1 MNAEK
6 ISDFST
12 SAPPF
17 FRFDN
22 QIFKEVIMQKV
33 NLCSSTALIKFSL
46 FLISVLSFFH
56 VSTQAQTSQYRA
68 FWVDTFNTTL
78 NNHTDVV
85 TVVNNA
91 KAANANMIL
100 AQVRRRGDAWYLNS
114 LEPAPDFTPI
124 AAGFDPLADLITT
137 AHAEGIEVHAFVIMG
152 AVWNKNPNFAPTATL
167 GPPTNP
173 NHVFN
178 LHGGYNPATQQ
189 IVPGPNNWLTR
200 SLIPDGTGG
209 ITFQGHRFGSDFWLD
224 FGHEDAAA
232 YSVDVLMQLVNNY
245 DIDGLHLDRIRYPE
259 FSVTGQT
266 PSTGTNIG
274 YNPRSVERFQIK
286 NNIPTNSPPPATNDA
301 AWSQWRRDQVSN
313 LVRRVYLNAIAAKPN
328 LKVSAALIAF
338 GGGPTTEA
346 AWNSA
351 EAYWRVYQ
359 DWRSWTQ
366 EGILDIAIVMNY
378 KNENTAASQNLLN
391 TWNEWTKN
399 HQYNRATMIGLGSYL
414 NSIEGN
420 LRQTRRSLQPSA
432 LGNSVLGVS
441 FYSMATTNIAVT
453 ANPFSI
459 PAGQNTPARPI
470 AEFASALKTGKSIDG
485 NTFYEDTTANPVP
498 IFSQTATIPTLQW
511 KVAPTKGHLKGFA
524 RNIESNV
531 KRGGAT
537 VLDTATVTITNL
549 DDNATRTTAT
559 DGGGFYGGVDL
570 TPGNYLVRAVLNSD
584 TFYSCVSTV
593 TAGNVTTADLSPE
606 TIAPVSSAATNPAAP
621 NKEGVFTTPVEVTLS
636 ASDNCS
642 GVASTEYSLD
652 GASWQPY
659 TGAFT
664 ISDKGTTTI
673 SYRSADRAQNT
684 EGVKTLPI
692 TIDLAP
698 TAANGEIT
706 GRVTNNSDL
715 GLDSVT
721 VSLSGGSLAQPIV
734 VRTTL
739 TGHFRFSGIP
749 TGETYLITVK
759 AKRHTFKPSSR
770 VLTLN
775 ESVDDI
781 NFVSE
786 DR

>member
-1 MNAEK
+1 
-6 ISDFST
+6 
-12 SAPPF
+12 
-17 FRFDN
+17 
-22 QIFKEVIMQKV
+22 MQKV
-33 NLCSSTALIKFSL
+33 NLCRLTTFIKLSL
-46 FLISVLSFFH
+46 FLFLVLSFSPVFA
-56 VSTQAQTSQYRA
+56 QAQTSQYRA

-78 NNHTDVV
+78 NNHSDVV

-152 AVWNKNPNFAPTATL
+152 AVWNKNPNFAPSATL

-259 FSVTGQT
+259 FAVTGQT

-274 YNPRSVERFQIK
+274 YNPRSIERFQIK

-470 AEFASALKTGKSIDG
+470 AEFASALKTSKSIDG

-498 IFSQTATIPTLQW
+498 IFLQTATIPTLQW

-531 KRGGAT
+531 KRGGAI

-549 DDNATRTTAT
+549 DDNTTRTTAT

-570 TPGNYLVRAVLNSD
+570 EPGNYLVRAVLNSD
-584 TFYSCVSTV
+584 TFYSCVSSV

-606 TIAPVSSAATNPAAP
+606 TIAPVSSAATNPSAP

-652 GASWQPY
+652 GTNWQPY

-664 ISDKGTTTI
+664 ISDEGTTTI

-684 EGVKTLPI
+684 EGIKTFPI

-698 TAANGEIT
+698 TSANGEIT
-706 GRVTNNSDL
+706 GRVTNNGNI
-715 GLDSVT
+715 GLENVT
-721 VSLSGGSLAQPIV
+721 VSISGGSLVQPIV
-734 VRTTL
+734 VRTQL
-739 TGHFRFSGIP
+739 TGQFRFSEIP
-749 TGETYLITVK
+749 TGETYLITVR
-759 AKRHTFKPSSR
+759 AKRHSFKPSSR

-775 ESVDDI
+775 ESVDDF

-786 DR
+786 DW

>member
-1 MNAEK
+1 
-6 ISDFST
+6 
-12 SAPPF
+12 
-17 FRFDN
+17 
-22 QIFKEVIMQKV
+22 MQKV

>member
-1 MNAEK
+1 
-6 ISDFST
+6 
-12 SAPPF
+12 
-17 FRFDN
+17 
-22 QIFKEVIMQKV
+22 MQKV
-33 NLCSSTALIKFSL
+33 NLCRSAAIIKLSL
-46 FLISVLSFFH
+46 FLFLVLSFFQ
-56 VSTQAQTSQYRA
+56 VSAQAQTSQYRA
-68 FWVDTFNTTL
+68 FWIDTFNTTL
-78 NNHTDVV
+78 NNHNDIV
-85 TVVNNA
+85 TAVNNA
-91 KAANANMIL
+91 KSANANMIL

-152 AVWNKNPNFAPTATL
+152 AVWNKNPTFAPSATL

-178 LHGGYNPATQQ
+178 LHGGFNSATGQ
-189 IVPGPNNWLTR
+189 IVPGSNNWLTR

-224 FGHEDAAA
+224 FGHQDAAE

-259 FSVTGQT
+259 FTVSGQT

-274 YNPRSVERFQIK
+274 YNPRSIERFQIK
-286 NNIPTNSPPPATNDA
+286 NNIPTNSPPPATNDP

-378 KNENTAASQNLLN
+378 KNENTTASQNLLN

-432 LGNSVLGVS
+432 LGNSVIGVS

-470 AEFASALKTGKSIDG
+470 AEFASGLKTSRSVDG
-485 NTFYEDTTANPVP
+485 TTFYEDTTANPVP
-498 IFSQTATIPTLQW
+498 IFAQTATIPTLQW
-511 KVAPTKGHLKGFA
+511 KIAPTKGHLKGFA

-537 VLDTATVTITNL
+537 VLDTADVTITNL
-549 DDNATRTTAT
+549 DDNTTRTTAT

-570 TPGNYLVRAVLNSD
+570 TPGNYLVKAVLNGD
-584 TFYSCVSTV
+584 TVYSCVSTV
-593 TAGNVTTADLSPE
+593 TAGNVTTADLNSE
-606 TIAPVSSAATNPAAP
+606 TIAPVSSAATNPSAP
-621 NKEGVFTTPVEVTLS
+621 NKEGVFTAPVEVTLS

-642 GVASTEYSLD
+642 GVSATEYSLD
-652 GASWQPY
+652 GTNWQPY
-659 TGAFT
+659 SGSFT
-664 ISDKGTTTI
+664 ISNQGTTTI
-673 SYRSADRAQNT
+673 SYRSADRAQNI
-684 EGVKTLPI
+684 EGIKTLTI

-698 TAANGEIT
+698 TAANAEVS
-706 GRVTNNSDL
+706 GRVTDTGNR
-715 GLDSVT
+715 GLENVSV
-721 VSLSGGSLAQPIV
+721 SISGGSLIQPIV
-734 VRTTL
+734 VTTRLNGQFRL
-739 TGHFRFSGIP
+739 TGIP
-749 TGETYLITVK
+749 TGETYLITVRS
-759 AKRHTFKPSSR
+759 KRYSFNPSSR
-770 VLTLN
+770 VLALN
-775 ESVDDI
+775 DNVEGI
-781 NFVSE
+781 TFISE
-786 DR
+786 D